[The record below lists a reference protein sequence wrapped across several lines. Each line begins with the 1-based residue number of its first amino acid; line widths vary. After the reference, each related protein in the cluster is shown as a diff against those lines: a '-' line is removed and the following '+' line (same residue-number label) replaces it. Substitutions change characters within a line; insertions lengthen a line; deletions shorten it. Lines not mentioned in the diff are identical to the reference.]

1 MAGEIDLGSLNFDTD
16 KVAKSL
22 LDVRLKIDA
31 MKNSL
36 TDNRKAM
43 RDSQKSVED
52 LEKVQ
57 NDLAKSGNKNS
68 DNYKKITAELDR
80 LKNSQKETT
89 KEIIQQEAS
98 VRTLNK
104 EQQTLT
110 KILDANTKATDG
122 NTAAIDRA
130 VSASQ
135 NEVKTID
142 QARASNTEL
151 LKLRNQ
157 LDTSGGKNADKLEEL
172 NKALNENNKFI
183 KENVSEYEQQ
193 KIGIGDYQNAIEGA
207 LGGTRLFGVS
217 LSDVKGTAQQ
227 FSGVFNLIKKNV
239 AEATDTIKGNTA
251 ATEGMSGAQKM
262 GFITTQ
268 SLSGALKLLRVALI
282 ATGIGAIVIALSSL
296 VAYLS
301 TTQAGIDAVTS
312 VTRPLSA
319 VFQTLLGVM
328 QKIGGDLFENPLA
341 ALTKMKDF
349 VKKQLIGTFGSL
361 AKVIQGIVTLNKDLI
376 NEGIDQ
382 YDNLA
387 KENTESFKRFA
398 KGAGAMLDEA
408 WQKGKRIDELQKQQ
422 EELESTIASRR
433 EQALDDL
440 RKQENIYKDQTL
452 SMEERNEAADEATR
466 IAKNL
471 QDQENEILD
480 LQIQQLEIKQSLN
493 DTSREDSKLLDELIA
508 KRISNAAKVDEIEKK
523 TLRLKKQ
530 MQTEQAALDKAAQDA
545 AQKQLDDA
553 VKLQKVE
560 LEKFTLLNKGRQQNI
575 QEEIDFAQE
584 LSDKR
589 LAILD
594 KEYKAGQHSKQE
606 YELAKLLLSEQA
618 QKEEAE
624 IVIYHANQRLNEEIL
639 SLEKLRSERKRI
651 TEDSMQDEIGAIND
665 LQQIKLDQAQKQLQA
680 GIISQREFNQM
691 VVDLEIEKN
700 TQLDEVD
707 AAWREQRRE
716 DEKLARLLDDEQ
728 KLLDLT
734 GLMARERE
742 IEMQAYESRQEELA
756 QQRDDGLI
764 SEENYLASI
773 EQLNQKHAA
782 ALLKIDRER
791 NKAKLD
797 IASNTAGDM
806 ATIFGEETEAGKFY
820 ASAQAAIDTYAA
832 ATAAYAAMAGI
843 PVVGPALGAIA
854 AAAAVVSGLK
864 TISKIQGVGTN
875 FYTGGYTG
883 DGGMF
888 ERRGN
893 VHAGEVVFSQA
904 DVQQLG
910 GAANVESMRPT
921 SDVFNEMPRGM
932 LQGGDDNS
940 AMMAALIGE
949 AVERGSKAGTSLG
962 VIEAED
968 DKIVKERA
976 KF

>member
-1 MAGEIDLGSLNFDTD
+1 MAEEIDLGSLNFDTD
-16 KVAKSL
+16 KLAQNL

-57 NDLAKSGNKNS
+57 NDLAKSGNKSS

-80 LKNSQKETT
+80 LKNSQKEAT

-98 VRTLNK
+98 IRTLNK

-157 LDTSGGKNADKLEEL
+157 LDISGGKNADKLQEL

-193 KIGIGDYQNAIEGA
+193 KIGIGDYQKAIESA

-227 FSGVFNLIKKNV
+227 FSGVFNLLKKNV
-239 AEATDTIKGNTA
+239 ADATSTIVGNTA

-268 SLSGALKLLRVALI
+268 SLSAAMKLLRLALI
-282 ATGIGAIVIALSSL
+282 STGIGAIVVVLGSL
-296 VAYLS
+296 ITYLS

-319 VFQTLLGVM
+319 VFQTLLGVI
-328 QKIGGDLFENPLA
+328 QKFGGDLFENPLA

-361 AKVIQGIVTLNKDLI
+361 AKVVKGIFTFDWDSVE
-376 NEGIDQ
+376 EGVSQ
-382 YDNLA
+382 FKQLQ
-387 KENTESFKRFA
+387 KENTEGLNSFA
-398 KGAGAMLDEA
+398 KSIGQNFNEA
-408 WQKGKRIDELQKQQ
+408 WEKGKKIDELQKSQ
-422 EELESTIASRR
+422 EKLEATMASRR

-493 DTSREDSKLLDELIA
+493 DTSREDNKLLDELIA
-508 KRISNAAKVDEIEKK
+508 KRIANAAKVDEIEKK
-523 TLRLKKQ
+523 TLQLKKQ
-530 MQTEQAALDKAAQDA
+530 MQTEQAALNKAAQDA

-560 LEKFTLLNKGRQQNI
+560 LEQFTLLNKGRQQNI

-584 LSDKR
+584 LSNKR

-639 SLEKLRSERKRI
+639 ALEKLRSERKRI
-651 TEDSMQDEIGAIND
+651 TEDSMQDEIGAINA

-707 AAWREQRRE
+707 ASWREQRRE

-782 ALLKIDRER
+782 ALLKIDQER
-791 NKAKLD
+791 NKAKLA
-797 IASNTAGDM
+797 IASTTAGNM
-806 ATIFGEETEAGKFY
+806 ATIFGEETEAGKFF
-820 ASAQAAIDTYAA
+820 ASAQAAIDTYAS

-843 PVVGPALGAIA
+843 PVVGPALGGIA
-854 AAAAVVSGLK
+854 AAAAIAAGLQ
-864 TISKIQGVGTN
+864 TVAKIQGIDTN

-921 SDVFNEMPRGM
+921 SDVFNDMPRGM
-932 LQGGDDNS
+932 LQGGDDNT
-940 AMMAALIGE
+940 ALMAALIGE